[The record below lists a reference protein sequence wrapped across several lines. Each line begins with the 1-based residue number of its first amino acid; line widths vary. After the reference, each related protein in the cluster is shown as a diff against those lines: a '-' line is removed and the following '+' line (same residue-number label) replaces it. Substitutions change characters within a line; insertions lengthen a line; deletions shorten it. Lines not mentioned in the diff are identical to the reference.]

1 MTQTNSAW
9 KQRLTDMENKLA
21 AARGDRERRSMDW
34 ESGVSRCQL
43 LHAERTDRSCCRAQ
57 GTALNSRVSMSLNG
71 KGWVCV
77 YTHT

>member
-34 ESGVSRCQL
+34 ESGVSRCKL
-43 LHAERTDRSCCRAQ
+43 RHSEWI
-57 GTALNSRVSMSLNG
+57 NSKVLMYSAGN
-71 KGWVCV
+71 
-77 YTHT
+77 YTEHL